1 MLVFLCYICV
11 IVLSTSDSLQGW
23 SSAVFLSNI
32 SKFCP
37 DLVKNGVLLQ
47 NIDPCLSTFR
57 EFHQRR
63 PIFSRTV
70 WDASHSQ
77 SARYYRVAP
86 IIYLGKSV
94 PGMDTQKQYLLVL
107 LPVSLGRAQTKQHS
121 SEWYH
126 LCFQKIRVGS
136 RHLQEKARK
145 QGILKTYPTL
155 QNTSSDGQPA
165 KLRQYS
171 IFSGAE

>member
-1 MLVFLCYICV
+1 M
-11 IVLSTSDSLQGW
+11 VLSTSLQDW
-23 SSAVFLSNI
+23 SSAIFLSNI

-126 LCFQKIRVGS
+126 LCFQRFTMTSPRKRQKT
-136 RHLQEKARK
+136 RHIKNLSNSAKYKFGRTAR
-145 QGILKTYPTL
+145 QT
-155 QNTSSDGQPA
+155 TSVFDLLWRWVSA
-165 KLRQYS
+165 
-171 IFSGAE
+171 FF